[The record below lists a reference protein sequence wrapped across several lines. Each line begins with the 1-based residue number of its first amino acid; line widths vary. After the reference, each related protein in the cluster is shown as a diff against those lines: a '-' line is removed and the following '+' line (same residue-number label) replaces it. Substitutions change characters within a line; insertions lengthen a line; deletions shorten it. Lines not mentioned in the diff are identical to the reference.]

1 MVVILVR
8 FINILMKNK
17 TMNLEEIVRIHGKI
31 HKFMGQHIINLVS
44 SLFTPQEI
52 LEKTEKLN
60 LVDPILDVLTS
71 IDVLPEFKLENEI
84 TKNAYLKLRSFSI
97 YMSEDLGELLKLDYT
112 SIAAKVMQKQFKK
125 YLNTRIEPSEE
136 ETQKQI
142 DDAIG
147 DKTTSFNLLKSLGVP
162 VISRNF
168 NHKEIVETTIK
179 NAFAPLYNSL
189 NEKTKQELEQ
199 IKKERF
205 DKIYSDIK
213 SFSGAAYAWAL
224 LTDEDKLK
232 NVLALSAL
240 KGMLS
245 TTPNHASHSFE
256 ILYDETIKAQKE
268 SRRLQKLSDKLQNEN
283 ASTEKNINEL
293 RQRAQNYEGR
303 IRELESQPPKEIV
316 VEKQV
321 PVHTDDSKAL
331 DGLINEIQEVK
342 RHYDEKN
349 SKLGKELANCIE
361 KNQNMERKLKEALS
375 KSDGLNADSGMQIY
389 VTPELKERYVKILSK
404 YTDSMMNGDSFS
416 EIIDMLISKFCS
428 LIKERGKA
436 QTLLEYTD
444 HMKEAHC
451 HVYKHNSPP
460 AKFTRLFLSIENEK
474 LIISDI
480 FTPDDHKQSVQ
491 NGTGRYFESTN
502 GNVGYTTEN
511 NKLIQIK
518 KTIRELFEK

>member
-1 MVVILVR
+1 
-8 FINILMKNK
+8 
-17 TMNLEEIVRIHGKI
+17 MNLEEIVRIHGKI
-31 HKFMGQHIINLVS
+31 HKFMGQHIITIAS
-44 SLFTPQEI
+44 SLLSPQEI
-52 LEKTEKLN
+52 IEKTEKLN
-60 LVDPILDVLTS
+60 LVDPFLDALAQ
-71 IDVLPEFKLENEI
+71 IDVLPQFKLGDEI
-84 TKNAYLKLRSFSI
+84 SKQAYLKLRSFSI
-97 YMSEDLGELLKLDYT
+97 YASKDLDELLKLDFVA
-112 SIAAKVMQKQFKK
+112 IATKVMQKQFKK
-125 YLNTRIEPSEE
+125 YILNGIEPSEE
-136 ETQKQI
+136 ETKKQI
-142 DDAIG
+142 DEAIG
-147 DKTTSFNLLKSLGVP
+147 DKKASFDLLKSLGVP

-168 NHKEIVETTIK
+168 NHKEIVEETIK
-179 NAFAPLYNSL
+179 NAFSPLYNSL
-189 NEKTKQELEQ
+189 NEQTKLEQ
-199 IKKERF
+199 EEIKKERF
-205 DKIYSDIK
+205 DKIYADLK
-213 SFSGAAYAWAL
+213 SFSGPKYAWAL
-224 LTDEDKLK
+224 LTSDDLLK
-232 NVLALSAL
+232 NTFAFSAL
-240 KGMLS
+240 KGTPS
-245 TTPNHASHSFE
+245 TTANQASHSLE

-268 SRRLQKLSDKLQNEN
+268 ARRLQKLSDKLQNEN

-316 VEKQV
+316 VEKEVFVQ
-321 PVHTDDSKAL
+321 TDDSKAL

-361 KNQNMERKLKEALS
+361 KNQSMEQKLKEALS

-389 VTPELKERYVKILSK
+389 VTPELKERYVKTLSK

-428 LIKERGKA
+428 LLKERGKA